1 MLREQ
6 RVDRGF
12 RKPEKPMSSF
22 FQSDMFRITAQ
33 IVIGS
38 VWVFH
43 GLYSKILNGIP
54 RHRLIVAQILGAA
67 NAGIA
72 TKIIGLLEVLLGLWT
87 YTGWQPLGCAMM
99 QSLAIASMNTLE
111 ILLARE
117 LLISAIGMAILNLGF
132 LSVIWLW
139 AIFAPKP

>member
-1 MLREQ
+1 ML
-6 RVDRGF
+6 
-12 RKPEKPMSSF
+12 
-22 FQSDMFRITAQ
+22 AQ

-54 RHRLIVAQILGAA
+54 RHRLIVSKILGAA

-72 TKIIGLLEVLLGLWT
+72 TKGIGVLEVLLGLWAFT
-87 YTGWQPLGCAMM
+87 AWQSVGCAGV
-99 QSLAIASMNTLE
+99 QTAAILAMNSLE

-117 LLISAIGMAILNLGF
+117 LLISAIGMVILNLGF
-132 LSVIWLW
+132 LSLIWQW
-139 AIFAPKP
+139 ASFAPKP